1 MLILCL
7 LLFVLVIP
15 SDAIPKLE
23 KYIRKYKPI
32 TSVEGTRT
40 IHRYPKN
47 IIEITLTFGAT
58 DEMILAAE
66 TAINDYYS
74 GELGAQG
81 DETEKMGEVMERYFG
96 GFWSVGIFDDPYGYS
111 WTIIRRSPSFVMFD
125 VNGKGVAFAMESGIG
140 KR

>member
-1 MLILCL
+1 MGRFFHILRKSK
-7 LLFVLVIP
+7 F
-15 SDAIPKLE
+15 PKKE
-23 KYIRKYKPI
+23 ER
-32 TSVEGTRT
+32 EGGLAQYPYFR

-47 IIEITLTFGAT
+47 IIEVTLTFGAT

-81 DETEKMGEVMERYFG
+81 DETEKMGEVMENYFG
-96 GFWSVGIFDDPYGYS
+96 GYWSVGIFDDPYGYS
-111 WTIIRRSPSFVMFD
+111 WTVIRRSPSFVMFD
-125 VNGKGVAFAMESGIG
+125 VNGKGVAFAKEGGIG